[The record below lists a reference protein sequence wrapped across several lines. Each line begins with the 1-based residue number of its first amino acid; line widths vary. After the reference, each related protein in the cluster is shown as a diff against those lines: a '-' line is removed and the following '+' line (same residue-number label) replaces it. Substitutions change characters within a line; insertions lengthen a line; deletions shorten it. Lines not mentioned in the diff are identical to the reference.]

1 MSSEAARKRLLIL
14 SFTSALSDPRVN
26 RQASFLSKDFD
37 VHIASLPPEF
47 GAFRLYPVEK
57 TGHGPFWKAFWALSL
72 LAGFSGPFLKRYRL
86 KPEARAAMPSFDLVL
101 VNDADPLPLAFEL
114 AQGAPVFF
122 DAHEYYPREFDESLL
137 WRLLFSRHYQ
147 KLCERF
153 LKRCAG
159 VSTVC
164 DGLADEYFKEFGVR
178 PVVVRNAPR
187 GERLDPSPTGD
198 SFKMIHHGAAIP
210 GRLRGL
216 IEMMAFADERFSL
229 DFMLVGKPGDIAGLK
244 RLAAGNGRIRFIPPV
259 PMPEIS
265 SFINRYDLGVYL
277 LPPDSFNNE
286 HALPNKFFEFVQASL
301 GVVIGPSP
309 EMAALVRRHK
319 LGAVAE
325 DFSPRS
331 LAKVLN
337 SLDKAAV
344 EEFKRNSHE
353 AAALYN
359 AEAEMERFIPVLKAV
374 ASGAPS

>member
-1 MSSEAARKRLLIL
+1 
-14 SFTSALSDPRVN
+14 
-26 RQASFLSKDFD
+26 
-37 VHIASLPPEF
+37 
-47 GAFRLYPVEK
+47 
-57 TGHGPFWKAFWALSL
+57 
-72 LAGFSGPFLKRYRL
+72 
-86 KPEARAAMPSFDLVL
+86 
-101 VNDADPLPLAFEL
+101 
-114 AQGAPVFF
+114 
-122 DAHEYYPREFDESLL
+122 
-137 WRLLFSRHYQ
+137 
-147 KLCERF
+147 
-153 LKRCAG
+153 
-159 VSTVC
+159 
-164 DGLADEYFKEFGVR
+164 
-178 PVVVRNAPR
+178 
-187 GERLDPSPTGD
+187 
-198 SFKMIHHGAAIP
+198 
-210 GRLRGL
+210 
-216 IEMMAFADERFSL
+216 
-229 DFMLVGKPGDIAGLK
+229 
-244 RLAAGNGRIRFIPPV
+244 
-259 PMPEIS
+259 MPEIS